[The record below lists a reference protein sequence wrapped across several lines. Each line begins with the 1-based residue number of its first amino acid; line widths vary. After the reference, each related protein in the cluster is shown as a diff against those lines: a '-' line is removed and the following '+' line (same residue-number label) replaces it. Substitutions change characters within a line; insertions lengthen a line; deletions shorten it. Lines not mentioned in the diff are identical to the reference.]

1 MPRRRTTSVRASAT
15 TLLLLGMLL
24 GTALTGL
31 VTGLVIGPAAGPAHA
46 ADQPDPK
53 AMPLAL
59 TIDTLT
65 PSTLKA
71 DPTKGTVTVSGEV
84 TNDDIVTWQDINVYA
99 TIDSQPLTTETEL
112 ATANLTAV
120 DQPWGERILTYGDF
134 VTIPELAPGASY
146 SYTLTIPRADLHD
159 GSHATA
165 VTLPGIYRF
174 GVQALG
180 GSPEGHD
187 TISDGRARTYLP
199 LVDKQPGQQP
209 ESTALVVPIRQ
220 RVLRHTDGT
229 LVDPDRWAAS
239 VAPGGRLAKLLD
251 FGEGHPVSWLVDPA
265 VIAAVQQLAAGD
277 PPRSI
282 APTDGTS
289 PGQTDQPSASPTVAH
304 RTIAGFDAQSAI
316 GAAQTWLDRLKTALS
331 GSEVFTLPYGDL
343 DLASAATHD
352 PGLYPLARQRSA
364 AVMSAFGI
372 NDATPAEAPI
382 DGYLPATGFALG
394 ADEPVFL
401 SDQAINGDAPP
412 VGMFVGHQIYVT
424 SSAVAAGG
432 PLPGDRLALVAIR
445 QELLAQAALRR
456 ATGAPVVAV
465 LPADWTPSS
474 EDASGFFDG
483 LGQRWLALDPV
494 TTATAA
500 SPPQQL
506 TAARLHYPGAER
518 ERELP
523 ATAFAAVD
531 GLRQAGTTLQ
541 AVLSHNDQV
550 ATVVLD
556 DALTSASYTA
566 RGGAGGAAAIR
577 SREAIDALLHQITV
591 EAPKSVTMSSATGRF
606 AATVVNGLD
615 QDVTVKLRPV
625 TDSGITLSTPKRLD
639 VPAKGRAGV
648 LLSASAHTNGVH
660 TVTLQLTDGTGR
672 DLGTDASLPIRT
684 AQVSMIIWVFIAA
697 GLALLFAA
705 IVIRLVR
712 RLRGARETA

>member
-1 MPRRRTTSVRASAT
+1 MPRRRTTSARASAT
-15 TLLLLGMLL
+15 TLLPLLALLL
-24 GTALTGL
+24 GTILTGL
-31 VTGLVIGPAAGPAHA
+31 VADPAHA
-46 ADQPDPK
+46 ADEPSTK
-53 AMPLAL
+53 TPLAV

-71 DPTKGTVTVSGEV
+71 DPTKGTVTVSGVV
-84 TNDDIVTWQDINVYA
+84 TNDDTVTWQDINVYA
-99 TIDSQPLTTETEL
+99 TINSDPLTTETEL
-112 ATANLTAV
+112 AEANLSSA
-120 DQPWGERILTYGDF
+120 DQSWGDRITTYNDF

-146 SYTLTIPRADLHD
+146 NYVLTIPRTDLFD
-159 GSHATA
+159 SSHSTA

-180 GSPEGHD
+180 SSPEGHD
-187 TISDGRARTYLP
+187 LVSDGRARTFLP

-209 ESTALVVPIRQ
+209 GQQPESAALVVPIRQ
-220 RVLRHTDGT
+220 RVLRHSDGT
-229 LVDPDRWAAS
+229 LVDPDKWAAS
-239 VAPGGRLAKLLD
+239 VAPGGRLDELLD
-251 FGEGHPVSWLVDPA
+251 FGEDHPVSWLVDPA
-265 VIAAVQQLAAGD
+265 VVDAVEQLAAGD

-282 APTDGTS
+282 APTDGTK
-289 PGQTDQPSASPTVAH
+289 PGQTDQPSDSPTVAH
-304 RTIAGFDAQSAI
+304 RTAVAGDDDQGAI
-316 GAAQTWLDRLKTALS
+316 GAAQAWLDRLKTALS
-331 GSEVFTLPYGDL
+331 SSEVFTVPYGDL
-343 DLASAATHD
+343 DLAAAATHD
-352 PGLYPLARQRSA
+352 PGLYTVARQRSA
-364 AVMSAFGI
+364 AVMSALGI
-372 NDATPAEAPI
+372 DDAKPADAPI
-382 DGYLPATGFALG
+382 NGYLPASGFALG
-394 ADEPVFL
+394 SDEPVFL
-401 SDQAINGDAPP
+401 SDQAISGDVPS
-412 VGMFVGHQIYVT
+412 VGLFAGHTIYTT

-432 PLPGDRLALVAIR
+432 PPPGDRLAPVAVR

-456 ATGAPVVAV
+456 ATGEPVVAV
-465 LPADWTPSS
+465 LPADWTPGTT
-474 EDASGFFDG
+474 DAGGFFDG
-483 LGQRWLALDPV
+483 LDQRWLQLSPV
-494 TTATAA
+494 GTATAA
-500 SPPQQL
+500 SPPEEL
-506 TAARLHYPGAER
+506 TAGRLHYPAAER
-518 ERELP
+518 EQELP
-523 ATAFAAVD
+523 GAAFSAVD

-541 AVLSHNDQV
+541 AVLSHNDEV

-577 SREAIDALLHQITV
+577 SREEIDTLLHQITV

-660 TVTLQLTDGTGR
+660 TVTLQLTDSTGR
-672 DLGTDASLPIRT
+672 DLGSDASLPIRT

-712 RLRGARETA
+712 RLRRGAREAV